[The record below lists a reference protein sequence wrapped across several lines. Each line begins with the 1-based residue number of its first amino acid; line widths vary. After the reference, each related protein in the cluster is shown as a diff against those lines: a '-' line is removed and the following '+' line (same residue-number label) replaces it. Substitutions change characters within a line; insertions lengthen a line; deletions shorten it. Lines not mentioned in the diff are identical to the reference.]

1 MARPKSFDPD
11 EALDRAMDCFWE
23 QGFDETSVQ
32 DLVERMGVNRFSL
45 YSTFGDKRE
54 LFLAAL
60 DRYRQTVVEPRLC
73 ALESGA
79 GGLGD
84 IEAFLGSMIEHVV
97 ATDRCACLMIIA
109 AVMEADDQACA
120 TRVGAHQ
127 ARLTRAYRCVLERA
141 SVLGELRREVEVDQ
155 AARLLVLVMQGLG
168 VMGRPQGDARS
179 LRASV
184 ALVLDGLRA

>member
-23 QGFDETSVQ
+23 QGYNETSVQ

-73 ALESGA
+73 ALESGT

-84 IEAFLGSMIEHVV
+84 IEAFLGSMIDHVV
-97 ATDRCACLMIIA
+97 AMDRCACLMIIA
-109 AVMEADDQACA
+109 AVMEANDQACA
-120 TRVGAHQ
+120 QRVEAHC
-127 ARLTRAYRCVLERA
+127 ARMQRAYEAVLGRA
-141 SVLGELRREVEVDQ
+141 QQLGELRAGVEVGQ
-155 AARLLVLVMQGLG
+155 AASLLVLVTQGLG
-168 VMGRPQGDARS
+168 VMGRPRGDARS